1 MEPQEFELYDL
12 ANDPG
17 ETQNLFGQP
26 QYQTLQSELR
36 DRLQKLQAKIPER
49 KAASTT

>member
-17 ETQNLFGQP
+17 ETRNLYGLAH
-26 QYQTLQSELR
+26 YQTLYQDLWN
-36 DRLQKLQAKIPER
+36 RLQALQAKIPER
-49 KAASTT
+49 KEATA